1 MVLVRR
7 REAKSGAC
15 IAEMGIFA
23 AFLGTGTTTL
33 LNQPTG
39 YLLRT
44 KACVCVCVCV
54 CDISRQFCLLLLLL
68 GFLILNINLCIYVTR
83 LIIIDYLPCRFLLCL
98 FV

>member
-44 KACVCVCVCV
+44 KACV
-54 CDISRQFCLLLLLL
+54 
-68 GFLILNINLCIYVTR
+68 
-83 LIIIDYLPCRFLLCL
+83 
-98 FV
+98 